1 MWVNFVAKSFGFHK
15 IMLAAQSAN
24 AKKDSINMD
33 RNENGL
39 PRATSNMRSQRR
51 DCTGEL
57 RDMSNGNTDSGLGMG
72 GCGPSGRESMCVD
85 CLDTKPLAY
94 SYNPIQRWQM
104 LYTVDEALGRG
115 TLFEELDK
123 PLGVY
128 GNE

>member
-1 MWVNFVAKSFGFHK
+1 
-15 IMLAAQSAN
+15 
-24 AKKDSINMD
+24 MD
-33 RNENGL
+33 RNETGI
-39 PRATSNMRSQRR
+39 PRGRVNTDSVRR
-51 DCTGEL
+51 DCTGNL
-57 RDMSNGNTDSGLGMG
+57 VGSGS
-72 GCGPSGRESMCVD
+72 CGPERVEGVCTD

-104 LYTVDEALGRG
+104 LYKIDDALGHG

>member
-1 MWVNFVAKSFGFHK
+1 MKFVAKSFPFHK
-15 IMLAAQSAN
+15 IMLAAETAN

-39 PRATSNMRSQRR
+39 PKQSAQSGRNCQ
-51 DCTGEL
+51 GEL
-57 RDMSNGNTDSGLGMG
+57 RSGEMSMNG
-72 GCGPSGRESMCVD
+72 GCGAVGREVMCVD
-85 CLDTKPLAY
+85 CLDTKPLAH

-104 LYTVDEALGRG
+104 LYTVDKALVRG

>member
-1 MWVNFVAKSFGFHK
+1 MNFVAKSAEIHK
-15 IMLAAQSAN
+15 IMLAAQTAN

-39 PRATSNMRSQRR
+39 PRAASQERTGRR
-51 DCTGEL
+51 NCTGEL
-57 RDMSNGNTDSGLGMG
+57 RGTANTNNGGMNG
-72 GCGPSGRESMCVD
+72 AGCGPEGRDGMCVD

-104 LYTVDEALGRG
+104 LYTVDKALGRG

>member
-1 MWVNFVAKSFGFHK
+1 
-15 IMLAAQSAN
+15 
-24 AKKDSINMD
+24 MD
-33 RNENGL
+33 RNENGY
-39 PRATSNMRSQRR
+39 PRARATGSTLGGRNCIGEKVDSQNGG
-51 DCTGEL
+51 DCGPKA
-57 RDMSNGNTDSGLGMG
+57 NG
-72 GCGPSGRESMCVD
+72 GCAD

-104 LYTVDEALGRG
+104 LYTIDKALGRG

>member
-1 MWVNFVAKSFGFHK
+1 
-15 IMLAAQSAN
+15 
-24 AKKDSINMD
+24 MD

-39 PRATSNMRSQRR
+39 PRMGAQERYGRR
-51 DCTGEL
+51 DCTGEM
-57 RDMSNGNTDSGLGMG
+57 RNREGENTGTVNGGTTSG

-104 LYTVDEALGRG
+104 LYTVDKALGRG